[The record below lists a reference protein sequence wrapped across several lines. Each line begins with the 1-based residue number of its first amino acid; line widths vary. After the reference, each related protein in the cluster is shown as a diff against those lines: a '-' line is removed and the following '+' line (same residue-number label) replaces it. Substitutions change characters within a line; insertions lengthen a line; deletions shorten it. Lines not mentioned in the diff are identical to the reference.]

1 MTKKRVVFILGGLL
15 SVLSFGALW
24 FTLQGQN
31 QPTATIKVAE
41 PSQAEV
47 KPSSEPSSSQESS
60 SYQEEV
66 VEDIGSISDNIT
78 AISQVAKG
86 LNDFNI
92 GHTSD
97 YERIVEQL
105 KSYNVTVDPGL
116 LTPYGEFEYTDSLV
130 FVATVEG
137 YSVAEVPGSKDYQ
150 LTFTTRTAVS
160 DNYRGHEAKARIAK
174 DLRRFVKSNKYTG
187 QDRDV
192 TYRLSVSEDGKSAV
206 LTLESGKWW

>member
-1 MTKKRVVFILGGLL
+1 MSKKKLIFALLILVGTVSLG
-15 SVLSFGALW
+15 VLW
-24 FTLQGQN
+24 FTLQGN
-31 QPTATIKVAE
+31 GKPTETIQVAE
-41 PSQAEV
+41 PPQVAA
-47 KPSSEPSSSQESS
+47 PSSEPTNSQETSLS
-60 SYQEEV
+60 QEEV
-66 VEDIGSISDNIT
+66 MEDIGSVADNIT